1 MMEESQ
7 TVECLSSST
16 YAERPL
22 AFYWQGQRLEV
33 EEILTR
39 WRAPLAICFRVLT
52 RGSQRVFEL
61 RYDESADTWLIQP
74 A

>member
-1 MMEESQ
+1 MEETQ
-7 TVECLSSST
+7 TVECHSSST

-33 EEILTR
+33 DKILAR
-39 WRAPLAICFRVLT
+39 WRTPLAICFRVLT
-52 RGSQRVFEL
+52 RGSQRTFEL
-61 RYDESADTWLIQP
+61 QYDESADTWRIQP

>member
-1 MMEESQ
+1 MEETQ
-7 TVECLSSST
+7 AVECHSSSR

-33 EEILTR
+33 ESILAR
-39 WRAPLAICFRVLT
+39 WQTPSALCFRVLT
-52 RGSQRVFEL
+52 RSSQRTFEL
-61 RYDESADTWLIQP
+61 QYDESADTWRIQP

>member
-1 MMEESQ
+1 MDAGQ
-7 TVECLSSST
+7 RVECLSSST

-33 EEILTR
+33 ESILAR
-39 WRAPLAICFRVLT
+39 WRTPAGIFFQVLSHS
-52 RGSQRVFEL
+52 GQRTFEL
-61 RYDESADTWLIQP
+61 QYDESADTWHIQP